1 MQTSAGSLVK
11 RYITNNAATNEAYQ
25 TGSESWTIKYAIH
38 HSPGSTSGTYYSE
51 TIGNTKVEY
60 TDKTNGAWY
69 FDGYSGEGPGDSYCD
84 VATASATITIGPEA
98 FSSTAYAISTKLSGE
113 YSEGSY
119 SWSWD
124 AYTTVNGRT
133 YSIKDKISRTGFP
146 EGSNL
151 DARAGLV
158 DTSMTFNIA
167 NVTPTE
173 RKNAKI
179 VITASAWHHYFSSF
193 PPEHTQGP
201 NEITCSHSSNPITVT
216 YKRPKCAL
224 VGHNWVIDN
233 NNSGFSS
240 DNKSAKI
247 MVYCSECFKSGLAD
261 HNPSI
266 TAKDYGSYILY
277 TATSK
282 QIIVNGSYASI
293 SKRIY
298 KNATGSGS
306 ESFSINTSNSSGD
319 GNINPFKAGEWGR
332 DVVYASGAD
341 SWGAGGHLSNVYKE
355 ANAYLKVTAKSG
367 LIKAGAKSVT
377 VGFNA
382 SETCETVEITVKSST
397 GRTLG
402 NINKAKTSDRAITV
416 PIYGATDSDLNG
428 AYVIVS
434 IHSCTHHSAP
444 QMYVEPND
452 VYTETSVSIL
462 SFFLSFFSDF
472 C

>member
-11 RYITNNAATNEAYQ
+11 QYITNNAAVNEAYQ
-25 TGSESWTIKYAIH
+25 TGGESWTVKYAIH
-38 HSPGSTSGTYYSE
+38 HSPGSTSGTYYTE

-60 TDKTNGAWY
+60 TDKKDGDWY
-69 FDGYSGEGPGDSYCD
+69 FDGYTGPNGDGDSY
-84 VATASATITIGPEA
+84 VNEATATATITIGPEA

-146 EGSNL
+146 EGSKL

-167 NVTPTE
+167 NVAPAE

-179 VITASAWHHYFSSF
+179 VITASAWHYVFSGS
-193 PPEHTQGP
+193 PPYHTQRDT
-201 NEITCSHSSNPITVT
+201 ITCSHSPNPIVVT

-224 VGHNWVIDN
+224 VGHDWVIDD

-247 MVYCSECFKSGLAD
+247 TVYCGECFKGGWVD
-261 HNPSI
+261 VNPII
-266 TAKDYGSYILY
+266 TTKDYGSYILY
-277 TATSK
+277 TATSRF
-282 QIIVNGSYASI
+282 IMVNNSSYASI

-319 GNINPFKAGEWGR
+319 GNINPFKASEWGR

-377 VGFNA
+377 VGFSA

-402 NINKAKTSDRAITV
+402 NINKAKTGDRAITV
-416 PIYGATDSDLNG
+416 PIYGATSSDLDG

-452 VYTETSVSIL
+452 VYTETSVNSL
-462 SFFLSFFSDF
+462 AVNY
-472 C
+472 